1 MSFPALAADSA
12 LEHRLRR
19 RRLRGAGAV
28 PQAALLWV
36 AVLGSYEIPLLL
48 GCDVLLAQEH
58 HLVTQHRVIQL
69 LKLVVAQRAGDVDTG
84 YLRANIR
91 PQRGNA

>member
-1 MSFPALAADSA
+1 MGIKHDNLI
-12 LEHRLRR
+12 H
-19 RRLRGAGAV
+19 AGRV
-28 PQAALLWV
+28 RIDRMNMQV
-36 AVLGSYEIPLLL
+36 AKAQGEIPLLL
-48 GCDVLLAQEH
+48 GSDVLLTQEH

-69 LKLVVAQRAGDVDTG
+69 LKLVVAQRAGNIDAG